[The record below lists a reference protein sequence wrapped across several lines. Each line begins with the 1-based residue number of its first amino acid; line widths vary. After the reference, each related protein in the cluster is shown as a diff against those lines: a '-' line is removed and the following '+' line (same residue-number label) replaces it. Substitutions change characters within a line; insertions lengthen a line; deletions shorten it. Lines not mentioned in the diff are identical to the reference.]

1 MGERARGEGRLT
13 VVIPLPVDVEE
24 GRTVEEEDD
33 LNVVLG
39 GGVEVATLVLEE
51 VVLGLELEVEA
62 GFVEEGLVVDV
73 LLEGVG
79 TVGGRLDSLPPHAPN
94 GA

>member
-1 MGERARGEGRLT
+1 M
-13 VVIPLPVDVEE
+13 DVEE

-51 VVLGLELEVEA
+51 VVLGLGLEVEA
-62 GFVEEGLVVDV
+62 GFVEEGLVVDF

-79 TVGGRLDSLPPHAPN
+79 AVGGRLDSLPPHTPN